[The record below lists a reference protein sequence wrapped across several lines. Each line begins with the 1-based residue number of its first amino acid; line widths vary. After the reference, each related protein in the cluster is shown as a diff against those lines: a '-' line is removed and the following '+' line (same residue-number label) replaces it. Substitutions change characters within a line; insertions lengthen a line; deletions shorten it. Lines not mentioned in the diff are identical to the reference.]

1 MTIFPKIS
9 TGHNNITKTGNFNW
23 LDWRISPKAELSAEW
38 FGYLKANVS
47 KYYINIYSNRP
58 HISNLWMGDN
68 ALVNYTAKNAD
79 IHNVGAM
86 DSTGMYLKGEP
97 DVKRDRRRGGAVL
110 SS

>member
-23 LDWRISPKAELSAEW
+23 LDWSRISPKAELSAEW

-47 KYYINIYSNRP
+47 GKYINIYSNR
-58 HISNLWMGDN
+58 HISNLWIGDN

-86 DSTGMYLKGEP
+86 DSTGMYLKESRTGCQA
-97 DVKRDRRRGGAVL
+97 R
-110 SS
+110 

>member
-1 MTIFPKIS
+1 MVQ
-9 TGHNNITKTGNFNW
+9 
-23 LDWRISPKAELSAEW
+23 
-38 FGYLKANVS
+38 YLKANVS
-47 KYYINIYSNRP
+47 GKYYINSNRP

-86 DSTGMYLKGEP
+86 DSTGMYLKGAEP